1 MFIKPKMRY
10 LSISH
15 IISYYIYIFNSYSIV
30 FEAIPAGVSKK
41 CLNWVINKSVDD
53 VHPTNHLV
61 PAFSPRTSFLLEDF
75 GMHELRVATGDGDQ
89 MVERCWFMVSY
100 SDCHLVALDLARLT
114 MVELVCLN
122 HVRYQSLKC

>member
-1 MFIKPKMRY
+1 M
-10 LSISH
+10 
-15 IISYYIYIFNSYSIV
+15 

-89 MVERCWFMVSY
+89 MVERCWFMVTY
-100 SDCHLVALDLARLT
+100 EDCHLVALDLARLT

-122 HVRYQSLKC
+122 HVRYQSPKC